1 MGYRTVWINGEMH
14 LAYVPE
20 ASRMSKEDSRVW
32 LGLIGTVAGFVV
44 VDYFFGNLAASLFL
58 AGILAFVGFFIVRA
72 LTRLAVRMV
81 GAMLKMLSH

>member
-1 MGYRTVWINGEMH
+1 MGYRTVWISGEMH

-44 VDYFFGNLAASLFL
+44 VDYFFGNLAAFLFL

-72 LTRLAVRMV
+72 LTRMAVRMV
-81 GAMLKMLSH
+81 SAMLRIFSH